1 MYPGVQSSSK
11 THPAVPRHE
20 TNAPTAS
27 HEPHRLQCRPSYAQ
41 NHLLGA
47 ATTVVQMEPH
57 FAHMCPGLQISPR
70 THPAVPRHGTN
81 VPTASHEPYWLQCT
95 PSHAQNHLLGAAT
108 TVVQM
113 EPHFAHM
120 CPGLQIS
127 PKTHPAVPR
136 PPGQCMYHP
145 TGALQAPT
153 SPCTDIRSGYF
164 CYYTSDGYLQL
175 RYF

>member
-1 MYPGVQSSSK
+1 MCNPPKAPQLQFRYGTTHSHALGIKISQK
-11 THPAVPRHE
+11 TNPTVPRHG
-20 TNAPTAS
+20 TNVSNAPYD
-27 HEPHRLQCRPSYAQ
+27 HYRLQHTPSHAQ
-41 NHLLGA
+41 IHLLGA

-57 FAHMCPGLQISPR
+57 FAHMCPGLQS
-70 THPAVPRHGTN
+70 
-81 VPTASHEPYWLQCT
+81 
-95 PSHAQNHLLGAAT
+95 
-108 TVVQM
+108 
-113 EPHFAHM
+113 
-120 CPGLQIS
+120 S
-127 PKTHPAVPR
+127 PKARPAVPR